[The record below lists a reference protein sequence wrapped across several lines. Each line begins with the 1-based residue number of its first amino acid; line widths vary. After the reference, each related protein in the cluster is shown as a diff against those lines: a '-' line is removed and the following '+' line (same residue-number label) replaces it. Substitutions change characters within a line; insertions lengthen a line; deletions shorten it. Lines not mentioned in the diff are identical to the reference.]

1 MRRSRSRLSLLSL
14 IVVAGMV
21 AVPAGLIAPTAAQA
35 LTAAQRL
42 DLRALVVVSGNP
54 GCDYTVDA
62 LETAMNQEGVPY
74 TEVNLSNA
82 TRPII
87 TDAFLSTTQP
97 SGVAEGFYNSVFMTN
112 DNPFTSFCLTTPD
125 ATAAAEM
132 LALTNYETTFGVRQ
146 VDSYTFPGASVGLTS
161 AFEGSLDG
169 AQATVT
175 AAGLTGP
182 FSYLNGPLPLDN
194 YDPAVSEDYGYVAT
208 PAPAAGQTYT
218 SFVNVPVPGG
228 TTTGSLAGV
237 FSDGTRQQLVLTFLA
252 NANQTY
258 FRALTHGIITWATN
272 GVHLGYS
279 RNYFSVVVDD
289 LFSDDSQWSTTGK
302 CTPGE
307 DCPIGSTI
315 TTPNIRM
322 VPADVTA
329 AATWEAANN
338 FRFTFAFNGEA
349 SDSLTGALPGQ
360 AANTAGLVDDPL
372 TDALLADKADFN
384 WINHTYSHL
393 HLGCV
398 QNITVRPWVCETTDG
413 QPVNCPSAASCN
425 ILWQTAAAIEP
436 EITNNILFAQANG
449 ITVDPSEL
457 VSGEYSGLYYIPQEP
472 IDNPN
477 FITALNATGVKVTAA
492 DASRQFTTRPV
503 GNAITSPRY
512 PMSLWYNVDTV
523 ASEIDEYNYLYA
535 SPADG
540 GGGFC
545 LTNPAI
551 VTCLPAALGADG
563 FTNYIV
569 PTETRMDLSHIM
581 TNDPRPHYI
590 HQPNFTGDRIV
601 YPVMDKILGTYKTLY
616 GATAPIINPTET
628 DAANIEVEQQ
638 AWQNTAPTAVSAYLQ
653 NGNVTVGSTDG
664 TTHNVPITVSP
675 GTTVNG
681 AAFGTAYAGD
691 LSGWLSA
698 KGLTAQ
704 TISFTAPATGTVG
717 TSATLTATGGA
728 SGNPVVFTV
737 DPSTTAGVCNVSG
750 ATLNYTAAGTCV
762 VDANQAGN
770 TTYAPATQVQQS
782 ISVLTPQTITFTA
795 PASGTVGTPA
805 TLTATGGASGNP
817 VVFSVDSST
826 AAGVC
831 NVTGTNGSTLN
842 YTAAGTCVVD
852 ANQAGNTTFAA
863 APQVQGSVTVTAL
876 TAQAIT
882 FTAPASGTVGTP
894 ATLTATGGASGNPVV
909 FTVDASTA
917 AGVCNV
923 TGTNGSTLNYTAAG
937 TCVVDANQAGN
948 ATFAQAP
955 QVQGSVTVVAL
966 TPQTITF
973 TAPASGTI
981 GTSAPLTATGG
992 ASGNPV
998 VFKVDSSTAAG
1009 VCNASGSNGSTLNYT
1024 AVGTC
1029 VVDANQ
1035 AGNATF
1041 AAAPQ
1046 VQRSITVTAVTKTN
1060 QTITFAALPNRTGAQ
1075 SPVTVTA
1082 TVSSLLAVTFTTTT
1096 ASVCTAGGTN
1106 GATITLVAAGT
1117 CTVVANQAGNT
1128 LYNAAPAVTRSF
1140 TVTKANQNIAFG
1152 ATPNRTLAQSP
1163 ETVNPTASSGLVVTV
1178 TTTTPA
1184 VCTAGGT
1191 NGKTITLRTIGTCTL
1206 VGSQAGNAVFNAA
1219 ATVTRSFTVS
1229 KANQNITFAVLA
1241 ARSRAQGPVTVS
1253 ATASSGLAVTFTTT
1267 TPTICTAGGT
1277 NGKTI
1282 TLVAVGRCIVV
1293 ASQAGNTS
1301 YNAANPITRR
1311 FRITA

>member
-1 MRRSRSRLSLLSL
+1 M
-14 IVVAGMV
+14 
-21 AVPAGLIAPTAAQA
+21 T
-35 LTAAQRL
+35 
-42 DLRALVVVSGNP
+42 
-54 GCDYTVDA
+54 
-62 LETAMNQEGVPY
+62 QEGVPY

-82 TRPII
+82 GRPII
-87 TDAFLSTTQP
+87 TDAFLSTTLP
-97 SGVAEGFYNSVFMTN
+97 SGVAEGHFNSVFVSS

-125 ATAAAEM
+125 ATATAEM
-132 LALTNYETTFGVRQ
+132 AALANYETTFGVRQ

-175 AAGLTGP
+175 AAGLAGP

-208 PAPAAGQTYT
+208 PAPATGQTFT

-237 FSDGTRQQLVLTFLA
+237 FSDGARQQLVLTFLA

-272 GVHLGYS
+272 GVHLGYT

-289 LFSDDSQWSTTGK
+289 IFSDDSQWSTTGK

-322 VPADVTA
+322 VPADVTT

-338 FRFTFAFNGEA
+338 FKFTFAYNGEA
-349 SDSLTGALPGQ
+349 SDSLTGALPG
-360 AANTAGLVDDPL
+360 AAASTGPTPDPL
-372 TDALLADKADFN
+372 TTALLADKADFN

-398 QNITVRPWVCETTDG
+398 QNIAVRPWVCDTTNG
-413 QPVNCPSAASCN
+413 LPVNCPDATNCN

-449 ITVDPSEL
+449 ITIDPTEM
-457 VSGEYSGLYYIPQEP
+457 VSGEYSGLFYIPQEP

-535 SPADG
+535 DPSQG

-545 LTNPAI
+545 KSNPAI
-551 VTCLPAALGADG
+551 VTCLPAPLNATTG
-563 FTNYIV
+563 FSDYIV

-616 GATAPIINPTET
+616 GASAPIINPTET

-704 TISFTAPATGTVG
+704 TILFTAPATGIVGGSATLTATGGLSGNPVVFTVDPTTTAGACNVTGTNGTTLNYTAAGTCVVDANQAGNTTFAPATQVQGSVTVTAPTPQTITFIGPGTGTIG

-750 ATLNYTAAGTCV
+750 TNGTTLNYTALGSCL

-770 TTYAPATQVQQS
+770 ATFAAATQVQQS
-782 ISVLTPQTITFTA
+782 VTVVPLTPQTIAFTG
-795 PASGTVGTPA
+795 PGSGAVGTSA
-805 TLTATGGASGNP
+805 TLTATGGTSGNP
-817 VVFSVDSST
+817 VVFTVDPT
-826 AAGVC
+826 TTAGVC
-831 NVTGTNGSTLN
+831 NVSGTNGTTLN
-842 YTAAGTCVVD
+842 YTALGSCLVD

-863 APQVQGSVTVTAL
+863 ATQVQQSVTVTPFVL
-876 TAQAIT
+876 TPQTIA
-882 FTAPASGTVGTP
+882 FTGPGTGTVGTS
-894 ATLTATGGASGNPVV
+894 ATLSATGGASGNPVV
-909 FTVDASTA
+909 FTVDPTTT

-923 TGTNGSTLNYTAAG
+923 SGTNGSTLSYTAAG
-937 TCVVDANQAGN
+937 ACVVDANQAGN
-948 ATFAQAP
+948 ATFAPAT
-955 QVQGSVTVVAL
+955 QVQQSVTV
-966 TPQTITF
+966 
-973 TAPASGTI
+973 
-981 GTSAPLTATGG
+981 
-992 ASGNPV
+992 
-998 VFKVDSSTAAG
+998 AAG
-1009 VCNASGSNGSTLNYT
+1009 TT
-1024 AVGTC
+1024 A
-1029 VVDANQ
+1029 
-1035 AGNATF
+1035 
-1041 AAAPQ
+1041 
-1046 VQRSITVTAVTKTN
+1046 
-1060 QTITFAALPNRTGAQ
+1060 QTITFAALPARTLAQ
-1075 SPVTVTA
+1075 SPVTVSATA
-1082 TVSSLLAVTFTTTT
+1082 SSGLPVTFTTTT
-1096 ASVCTAGGTN
+1096 PAVCTSGGSN

-1117 CTVVANQAGNT
+1117 CTVVAGQAGSPV
-1128 LYNAAPAVTRSF
+1128 YRAAPSVTRNF
-1140 TVTKANQNIAFG
+1140 RVAAANQTITFA
-1152 ATPNRTLAQSP
+1152 ALPARTLLQSP
-1163 ETVNPTASSGLVVTV
+1163 VTVSATASSGLPVTF

-1191 NGKTITLRTIGTCTL
+1191 NGTTITLLAAGTCT
-1206 VGSQAGNAVFNAA
+1206 VVASQAGNTVYNAA
-1219 ATVTRSFTVS
+1219 APRTRNFRVAKT
-1229 KANQNITFAVLA
+1229 NQTITFAALA
-1241 ARSRAQGPVTVS
+1241 ARSRAQSPVTVS
-1253 ATASSGLAVTFTTT
+1253 ATASSGLAVTFTTS
-1267 TPTICTAGGT
+1267 TPAVCTAGGT
-1277 NGKTI
+1277 NGATI
-1282 TLVAVGRCIVV
+1282 TLVTVGVCIVV
-1293 ASQAGNTS
+1293 ASQAGDTF
-1301 YNAANPITRR
+1301 YNAANSVTRR
-1311 FRITA
+1311 FRVTA